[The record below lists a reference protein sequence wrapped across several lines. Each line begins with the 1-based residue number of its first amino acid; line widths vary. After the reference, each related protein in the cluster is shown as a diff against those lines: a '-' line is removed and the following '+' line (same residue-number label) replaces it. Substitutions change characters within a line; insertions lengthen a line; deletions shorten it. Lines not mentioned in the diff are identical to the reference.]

1 MLIYFEIIN
10 VMHDVRFIC
19 EFG

>member
-10 VMHDVRFIC
+10 VMHDVRYIC